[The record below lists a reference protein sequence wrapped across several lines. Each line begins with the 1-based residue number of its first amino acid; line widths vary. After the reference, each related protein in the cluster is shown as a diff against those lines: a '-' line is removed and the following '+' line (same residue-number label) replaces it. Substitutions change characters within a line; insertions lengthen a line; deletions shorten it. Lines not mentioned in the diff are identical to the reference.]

1 MLASIIYNYGKF
13 CDGFKSTLKL
23 GAYYKSVHNWHR
35 NHSRHHSVK
44 AKTHSDFV
52 QMVVDW
58 ECARYTKP
66 DKPLN
71 ARDTLDKFYPELKDK
86 VLPVIQ
92 ELGL

>member
-1 MLASIIYNYGKF
+1 MKYPL
-13 CDGFKSTLKL
+13 
-23 GAYYKSVHNWHR
+23 
-35 NHSRHHSVK
+35 
-44 AKTHSDFV
+44 
-52 QMVVDW
+52 VVDW

-66 DKPLN
+66 DKLLN